1 MTLLQAALLGIVE
14 GVTEFLPI
22 SSTAHLM
29 LAQRM
34 IGVES
39 TEMVK
44 SFDIAIQSGAILAVV
59 VIYWN
64 LLLSNRKLWKTV
76 LAAFIPTAIIG
87 FILHSAVKT
96 YLLGNVWVACWALV
110 VGGIVLVAFEW
121 FYHDKS
127 APIRDSGKIT
137 TGRAV
142 LIGIAQSLAIIPGVS
157 RSAAAILC
165 GMSAGISRKAI
176 VEFSFLLAI
185 PTMAAATALD
195 LVKSYDA
202 FTADDAMLIG
212 VGFIFSF
219 LTAYASIKWL
229 LRYVQ
234 THSFI
239 AFGLYRIVVGAG
251 VLWLIF

>member
-1 MTLLQAALLGIVE
+1 MTLLQAILLGIVE

-59 VIYWN
+59 FIYWS
-64 LLLSNRKLWKTV
+64 LLMKNRKLWKTV
-76 LAAFIPTAIIG
+76 LVAFIPTAIIG
-87 FILHSAVKT
+87 FLLHSAVKT
-96 YLLGNVWVACWALV
+96 YLLGNIWIACWALII
-110 VGGIVLVAFEW
+110 GGIVLVAFEW
-121 FYHDKS
+121 FHHDKA
-127 APIRDSGKIT
+127 APIRDSGKIGV
-137 TGRAV
+137 GRAV
-142 LIGIAQSLAIIPGVS
+142 LIGIAQSLAIVPGVS
-157 RSAAAILC
+157 RSAAAIVC
-165 GMSAGISRKAI
+165 GMSSGISRKAI

-195 LVKSYDA
+195 LVKSYSA
-202 FTADDAMLIG
+202 FTADDATLMG
-212 VGFIFSF
+212 VGFVFSF
-219 LTAYASIKWL
+219 ITAYVSIKWL

-234 THSFI
+234 AHSLI
-239 AFGLYRIVVGAG
+239 AFGLYRIVLGAG
-251 VLWLIF
+251 VLWLII